1 MHIWHVTPTRNVF
14 GILEEGVKPNVGE
27 RSQALG
33 EDTPRVYVF
42 TDPMALEDAL
52 SNWLGEA
59 FDEEDALSILLL
71 EVAAE
76 RVVVPQDLFEAYIME
91 TVAPACIV
99 SVTPEHA
106 WSAADARHAEV
117 TPLAGSPG
125 L

>member
-1 MHIWHVTPTRNVF
+1 MHVWHVTPTRNVF

>member
-1 MHIWHVTPTRNVF
+1 MHVWHVTPTRNVF
-14 GILEEGVKPNVGE
+14 GILEEGLKPSVGE

-76 RVVVPQDLFEAYIME
+76 RVVPQDLFEAYIME

-99 SVTPEHA
+99 SVTPEHE